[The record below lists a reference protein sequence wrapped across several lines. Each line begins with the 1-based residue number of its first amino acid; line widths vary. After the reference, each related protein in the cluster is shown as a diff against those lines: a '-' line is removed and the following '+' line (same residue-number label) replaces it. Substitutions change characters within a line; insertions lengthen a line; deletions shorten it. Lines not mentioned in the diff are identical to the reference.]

1 MDLFYSMVDAT
12 DAAAYSRC
20 VHAHLLAERDGDCIL
35 QVRAAHLED
44 ILVLL
49 GLLLELRSEAVESC
63 RELLSLVAQADLD
76 ARRERVIRGLCHV
89 GMVVRGD
96 DVIAAFRLAD
106 DLECAVAEDL
116 VHVHVDGRASA
127 ALDRIN
133 RELVEEF
140 AVDDLISSFNQCLA
154 DLLVETARSHVR
166 HSSGLLDAGDALNEI
181 RVNRLARDVEVI
193 DGTHRL
199 NTVVNLIRYFEFT
212 NEIMFF
218 SHVCHVPFFSPPDF
232 PGGA

>member
-1 MDLFYSMVDAT
+1 MDLIDSMVDAT

-20 VHAHLLAERDGDCIL
+20 IHAHLLAERDRNSIL

-49 GLLLELRSEAVESC
+49 GLLLELRSEAVESS
-63 RELLSLVAQADLD
+63 REFLCLVAQADLD

-89 GMVVRGD
+89 GVVVRGD
-96 DVIAAFRLAD
+96 DVVTAFRLTD
-106 DLECAVAEDL
+106 DLECTVAEDL
-116 VHVHVDGRASA
+116 VHVHVDGRTST
-127 ALDRIN
+127 ALDRID
-133 RELVEEF
+133 RELVEEL
-140 AVDDLISSFNQCLA
+140 AVDDLISSFDQCFA
-154 DLLVETARSHVR
+154 DLLVETARSHVG
-166 HSSGLLDAGDALNEI
+166 HGSCLLDTSDALNEI
-181 RVNRLARDVEVI
+181 RIDYLTRDMEVI

-199 NTVVNLIRYFEFT
+199 NTVVNLIRYFELT

-232 PGGA
+232 SGEA